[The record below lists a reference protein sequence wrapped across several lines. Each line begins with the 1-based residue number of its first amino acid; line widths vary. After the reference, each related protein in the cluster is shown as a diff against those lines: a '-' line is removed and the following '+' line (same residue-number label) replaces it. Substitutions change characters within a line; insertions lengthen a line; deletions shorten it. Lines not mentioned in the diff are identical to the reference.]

1 MASDLA
7 ADVVAEIR
15 KRCELAGKGSLL
27 AEMES
32 LYLFLIREG
41 LLCYLQVLDFDAI
54 GTHNQNRD
62 GQGVSCNHMHRLLTS
77 MP

>member
-7 ADVVAEIR
+7 ADAVAEIR
-15 KRCELAGKGSLL
+15 KRCELAGKGPLL

-32 LYLFLIREG
+32 LYLFLTREG
-41 LLCYLQVLDFDAI
+41 LCYLQVLDFDAI

-62 GQGVSCNHMHRLLTS
+62 GQGVSCNHVHRLLTS